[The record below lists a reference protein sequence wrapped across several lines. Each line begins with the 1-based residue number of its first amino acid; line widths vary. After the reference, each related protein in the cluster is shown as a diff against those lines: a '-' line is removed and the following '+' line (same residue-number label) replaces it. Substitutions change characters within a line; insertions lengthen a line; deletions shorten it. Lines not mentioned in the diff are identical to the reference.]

1 MVIEKHEKITQEE
14 AKEITILM
22 ANARQLMR
30 DPMKKLSDM
39 FSFCLKACIFGSIG
53 LVLCVLL
60 IIFGDADLYVI
71 LCMGVMIAM
80 LLMVFVYYRSMRKL
94 YLDLIN
100 QANDH
105 VTITLDEEGVGYDDH
120 GTKKLKLFWKNI
132 SFVRAFQHVVCFF
145 PNDVSGIMIT
155 IDRAQ
160 FASIKQFLQE
170 NNIDVQIID

>member
-30 DPMKKLSDM
+30 DPMKKTSDV
-39 FSFCLKACIFGSIG
+39 FAFCMKAFIFGIIG
-53 LVLCVLL
+53 FVLCVLL

-145 PNDVSGIMIT
+145 PNDISGIMIT

-160 FASIKQFLQE
+160 FASIKQFLRE

>member
-30 DPMKKLSDM
+30 DPMKKTSDV
-39 FSFCLKACIFGSIG
+39 FAFCLKACIFGIIG
-53 LVLCVLL
+53 LALCVLL
-60 IIFGDADLYVI
+60 IVFGDADLYVI
-71 LCMGVMIAM
+71 LCMGVMLAM
-80 LLMVFVYYRSMRKL
+80 LAVIFVYYRSMRKL

-100 QANDH
+100 QENHH
-105 VTITLDEEGVGYDDH
+105 VTITLDEEGVDYDDH

-145 PNDVSGIMIT
+145 PKDVSGIMIT
-155 IDRAQ
+155 IDKAQ
-160 FASIKQFLQE
+160 FAKIKDFLQE
-170 NNIDVQIID
+170 NHIDIQIID

>member
-1 MVIEKHEKITQEE
+1 MVIEKYEKITNEE
-14 AKEITILM
+14 AREITILM

-30 DPMKKLSDM
+30 DPMKKLSDV
-39 FSFCLKACIFGSIG
+39 FSFCLKACIFGVIG
-53 LVLCVLL
+53 L
-60 IIFGDADLYVI
+60 ADLYVI

-80 LLMVFVYYRSMRKL
+80 LLIVFVYYRSMRKL

-100 QANDH
+100 QANDR

-132 SFVRAFQHVVCFF
+132 SFVRAFQHIVCFF
-145 PNDVSGIMIT
+145 PNDISGIMIT